1 MPTKSKAHRLTRL
14 MTDIMAGSASPVK
27 KLDRLLWLFSSAFS
41 VDVASIYIVHPRQKD
56 ELLLYSSKGL
66 HTDIIE
72 KSSLKVG
79 EGFIG
84 EVVRL
89 KKTLTLEEPHA
100 YSSLLANPSL
110 EEDRS
115 STLLGIPLL
124 YGGKTVGVLS
134 LQTRHPRVFHEEEID
149 ILEMASIVI
158 SEIVVHKIVP
168 TFSQKKLRSVPF
180 KEEPHSFDI
189 KDHPSRLVGIPL
201 APGIAVG
208 KALFYS
214 PTLYLHP
221 ALTENKALEHQRLKD
236 ASSALDKNLSL
247 LSAKCDSLL
256 HKIPPRP
263 DHGNEDAPHDILES
277 YRMFSKDSGWLSRLH
292 AAIES
297 GFTAEAALQKVY
309 NDMRQNMLSAHDPLF
324 IELLYDF
331 EDLTHR
337 LIRVLNGDKSL
348 SKPQRYKED
357 VILFAKSLGPA
368 ELLEHYSPHL
378 KGIVLEEGSATAH
391 ITILA
396 RSLGVP
402 LLGWTPNLF
411 ESVKEGE
418 TIVLDATSGI
428 LLINPASSIQ
438 KAYAQEISL
447 LTQELQHNEETSLRL
462 PYAAPSPEE
471 GIMVSKDG
479 VKIELYLNAG
489 LSLDIIHMH
498 SLRAR
503 GIGLFR
509 TEIPFMLQGEYPNV
523 ATQIKIYKKVLQD
536 AQGKPVIFRT
546 LDIGGDKLLPYFDL
560 PKDQNPLMGWRAI
573 RIGLDRPSIFRQQI
587 RALLRA
593 SQDQELYIMFPMI
606 SDISEIETA
615 KKYVE
620 LEIDREKELKKP
632 LPSSL
637 KIGITLEIPS
647 LVWNLPAVAQM
658 VDFIS
663 VGSND
668 LFQFFHACDRG
679 NPLVSDRYD
688 TLNTS
693 FLRLLDFIQTT
704 TSSYNI
710 PLSLCGEMASHPI
723 AALTLLGLG
732 YTKLSLNSPSYLSIK
747 NMIPHIEVKK
757 VQSYIKS
764 LLLESSSSI
773 REKILAYALEN
784 SYPILQ
790 N

>member
-1 MPTKSKAHRLTRL
+1 MPIKSKAHRLTRL
-14 MTDIMAGSASPVK
+14 MTDIMAGSASPTK

-56 ELLLYSSKGL
+56 ELLLYASKGL
-66 HTDIIE
+66 HTEIIE
-72 KSSLKVG
+72 KSTLKVG

-89 KKTLTLEEPHA
+89 KKTLTLEAPHT
-100 YSSLLANPSL
+100 YSSLLTDLSL
-110 EEDRS
+110 QENRS

-134 LQTRHPRVFHEEEID
+134 LQTQEPRIFPEEEID
-149 ILEMASIVI
+149 ILEMAAMVI
-158 SEIVVHKIVP
+158 SEIVVHKITP

-221 ALTENKALEHQRLKD
+221 ALTENKALEHKRLKE
-236 ASSALDKNLSL
+236 ASSALDKNLEL

-256 HKIPPRP
+256 HKMPSHTP
-263 DHGNEDAPHDILES
+263 HSSEDNPHDILES

-292 AAIES
+292 EAIES
-297 GFTAEAALQKVY
+297 GLTAEAALQKVY

-357 VILFAKSLGPA
+357 IILFAKSLGPA
-368 ELLEHYSPHL
+368 ELLEHYSSHL

-396 RSLGVP
+396 RSLGIP

-428 LLINPASSIQ
+428 LLINPALSIQ
-438 KAYAQEISL
+438 KAYAQEIAL
-447 LTQELQHNEETSLRL
+447 LTQELHNEEISLHL
-462 PYAAPSPEE
+462 PYAESSSEE
-471 GIMVSKDG
+471 GTIISKDG
-479 VKIELYLNAG
+479 VKVELFLNAG

-498 SLRAR
+498 SLKAR
-503 GIGLFR
+503 GVGLFR

-523 ATQIKIYKKVLQD
+523 STQIKIYKKVLQD
-536 AQGKPVIFRT
+536 AQRKPVIFRT

-593 SQDQELYIMFPMI
+593 SHDQDLYLMFPMI
-606 SDISEIETA
+606 GDTNEIETA

-647 LVWNLPAVAQM
+647 LVWNLETVVQM

-679 NPLVSDRYD
+679 NPLVSERYD
-688 TLNTS
+688 ILNTP

-704 TSSYNI
+704 ISSYNV
-710 PLSLCGEMASHPI
+710 PLSLCGEMASNPI
-723 AALTLLGLG
+723 GALVLLGLG

-747 NMIPHIEVKK
+747 NMIPHVEVKK

-773 REKILAYALEN
+773 REKIVAYALKN